1 MIFKKLSFKKLDWNS
16 GDWIMVLSIVVVV
29 VVVVLGKPYVKN
41 LSNYVDIVSPVL
53 HVVKMIPSC

>member
-1 MIFKKLSFKKLDWNS
+1 
-16 GDWIMVLSIVVVV
+16 MVLSIVVVV